1 MQRKKILTKFNSKVA
16 SMKLLRLIPS
26 NTNFDFL
33 KLRNYAFIFSTVII
47 LGTLLSLLFN
57 NLNYGI
63 DFKGGILLELRS
75 KNINSSN
82 INDLRGKIS
91 SLDAGE
97 VSIQNFGKKTDFL
110 VRIQKQD
117 GDEKQQIIMIEKV
130 KSITKNDYEVRRS
143 EFVGPVV
150 GDELKTAGM
159 LAVGLALIS
168 IMVYIWF
175 RFEWQFSI
183 AAIIALTHDVVTT
196 VGLFSI
202 LQLEF
207 NLATIAAILT
217 TAGYSINDTVVIFDR
232 VRENLRRYKSK
243 DHYFIY
249 NKSINE
255 TLSRTVITSVTTL
268 LALIIIFFFGGA
280 VLSDFALAM
289 IWGVLIG
296 TFSSIFVAVAILT
309 FFNIDKGDLVED
321 EKNVPEYERNN

>member
-1 MQRKKILTKFNSKVA
+1 
-16 SMKLLRLIPS
+16 MKLLRLIPS
-26 NTNFDFL
+26 NTNIDFL
-33 KLRNYAFIFSTVII
+33 SIKKFAFLFSILII
-47 LGTLLSLLFN
+47 SGTFLSLFFN

-63 DFKGGILLELRS
+63 DFKGGILLEVRA
-75 KNINSSN
+75 KNYEKSN
-82 INDLRGKIS
+82 INELRNKV
-91 SLDAGE
+91 LTLKAGE
-97 VSIQNFGKKTDFL
+97 TSIQKFGKEGDYL
-110 VRIQKQD
+110 IRIQKQE
-117 GDEKQQIIMIEKV
+117 GDQKQQIAMIEKV
-130 KSITKNDYEVRRS
+130 KLLIDNDYSIRRS
-143 EFVGPVV
+143 EFVGPTV
-150 GDELKTAGM
+150 GDELKVAGIYAVSLSL
-159 LAVGLALIS
+159 LA

-183 AAIIALTHDVVTT
+183 AAIIALIHDVISTI
-196 VGLFSI
+196 GLFSF

-243 DHYFIY
+243 DHYYIY

-268 LALIIIFFFGGA
+268 IALFIIFFFGGA

-296 TFSSIFVAVAILT
+296 TFSSIFVAVSILT
-309 FFNIDKGDLVED
+309 FFDINKGEKVED
-321 EKNVPEYERNN
+321 QSHVPEYERDN

>member
-1 MQRKKILTKFNSKVA
+1 
-16 SMKLLRLIPS
+16 MKLLRLIPS
-26 NTNFDFL
+26 STNIDFL
-33 KLRNYAFIFSTVII
+33 SIKKFAFLFSILII
-47 LGTLLSLLFN
+47 SGSFISLFLN

-63 DFKGGILLELRS
+63 DFKGGILLEVRA
-75 KNINSSN
+75 KNVERSN
-82 INDLRGKIS
+82 INELRQKV
-91 SLDAGE
+91 LTLNAGE
-97 VSIQNFGKKTDFL
+97 ISIQNFGKEGDFL
-110 VRIQKQD
+110 IRIQKQD
-117 GDEKQQIIMIEKV
+117 GDQKQQIAMIEKV
-130 KSITKNDYEVRRS
+130 QDLINSDYSIRRS
-143 EFVGPVV
+143 EFVGPTV
-150 GDELKTAGM
+150 GDELKTAGIYAVSLSL
-159 LAVGLALIS
+159 LA

-183 AAIIALTHDVVTT
+183 AAIIALVHDVISTI
-196 VGLFSI
+196 GLFSV

-243 DHYFIY
+243 DHYYIY

-268 LALIIIFFFGGA
+268 IALFIIFFFGGA

-296 TFSSIFVAVAILT
+296 TFSSIFVAVSILT
-309 FFNIDKGDLVED
+309 FFDINKGEKIED
-321 EKNVPEYERNN
+321 QTNVPEYERDN

>member
-1 MQRKKILTKFNSKVA
+1 
-16 SMKLLRLIPS
+16 MKLLRLIPS
-26 NTNFDFL
+26 NTNIDFL
-33 KLRNYAFIFSTVII
+33 SIKKFAFLFSILVIS
-47 LGTLLSLLFN
+47 GTFLSLFLN

-63 DFKGGILLELRS
+63 DFKGGILLEVRA
-75 KNINSSN
+75 KNYEKSN
-82 INDLRGKIS
+82 INELRNKV
-91 SLDAGE
+91 LTLKAGE
-97 VSIQNFGKKTDFL
+97 ISIQKFGKEGDYL
-110 VRIQKQD
+110 IRIQKQE
-117 GDEKQQIIMIEKV
+117 GDQKQQIAMIEKV
-130 KSITKNDYEVRRS
+130 KLLIDNDYSIRRS
-143 EFVGPVV
+143 EFVGPTV
-150 GDELKTAGM
+150 GDELKIAGIYAVSLSL
-159 LAVGLALIS
+159 LA

-183 AAIIALTHDVVTT
+183 AAIIALIHDVIST
-196 VGLFSI
+196 VGLFSF

-243 DHYFIY
+243 DHYYIY

-268 LALIIIFFFGGA
+268 IALFIIFFFGGA

-296 TFSSIFVAVAILT
+296 TFSSIFVAVSILT
-309 FFNIDKGDLVED
+309 FFDINKGEKVED
-321 EKNVPEYERNN
+321 QSNIPEYERDN

>member
-1 MQRKKILTKFNSKVA
+1 
-16 SMKLLRLIPS
+16 MKLLRLVPN

-33 KLRNYAFIFSTVII
+33 RIKVIAFFSSLII
-47 LGTLLSLLFN
+47 LSATFISLIIN

-75 KNINSSN
+75 KNSNTPN
-82 INDLRGKIS
+82 INDLREKIS
-91 SLDAGE
+91 TLNAGE
-97 VSIQNFGKKTDFL
+97 VSIQNFGKETDFL
-110 VRIQKQD
+110 VRIQKQE
-117 GDEKQQIIMIEKV
+117 GNQKEQIAMIEKV
-130 KSITKNDYEVRRS
+130 KSLTEQDYAVRRS
-143 EFVGPVV
+143 EFVGPIV
-150 GDELKTAGM
+150 GEELKTAGIY
-159 LAVGLALIS
+159 AVSLALLS
-168 IMVYIWF
+168 IMIYIWF

-183 AAIIALTHDVVTT
+183 AAILALIHDVLTT
-196 VGLFSI
+196 IGLFSI

-243 DHYFIY
+243 THYFIY

-268 LALIIIFFFGGA
+268 LALFIIFFFGGA

-289 IWGVLIG
+289 IWGVIIG
-296 TFSSIFVAVAILT
+296 TFSSIFVAVSLLT
-309 FFNIDKGDLVED
+309 YFNINKG
-321 EKNVPEYERNN
+321 EKIDDRTNIPEYEKEN

>member
-1 MQRKKILTKFNSKVA
+1 MKF
-16 SMKLLRLIPS
+16 LRLIPS
-26 NTNFDFL
+26 NTNIDFL
-33 KLRNYAFIFSTVII
+33 SIKKFAFLFSILII
-47 LGTLLSLLFN
+47 SGTFISLFFN

-63 DFKGGILLELRS
+63 DFKGGILLEIRA
-75 KNINSSN
+75 KNVEKSN
-82 INDLRGKIS
+82 INELRQKV
-91 SLDAGE
+91 LTLNAGE
-97 VSIQNFGKKTDFL
+97 ISIQNFGKEGDFL
-110 VRIQKQD
+110 IRIQKQD
-117 GDEKQQIIMIEKV
+117 GDQKQQISMIEKV
-130 KSITKNDYEVRRS
+130 QTLINSDYSIRRS
-143 EFVGPVV
+143 EFVGPTV
-150 GDELKTAGM
+150 GDELKTAGIYAVSLSL
-159 LAVGLALIS
+159 LA

-183 AAIIALTHDVVTT
+183 AAIIALVHDVISTI
-196 VGLFSI
+196 GLFSV

-243 DHYFIY
+243 DHYYIY

-268 LALIIIFFFGGA
+268 IALFIIFFFGGA

-296 TFSSIFVAVAILT
+296 TFSSIFVAVSILT
-309 FFNIDKGDLVED
+309 FFDINKGEKVED
-321 EKNVPEYERNN
+321 QSNIPEYERDH

>member
-1 MQRKKILTKFNSKVA
+1 
-16 SMKLLRLIPS
+16 MKLLRLLPN

-33 KLRNYAFIFSTVII
+33 SIKVFAFFFSLII
-47 LGTLLSLLFN
+47 LSGTFISLIVN

-75 KNINSSN
+75 KNPNSSN
-82 INDLRGKIS
+82 INELRGKIS
-91 SLDAGE
+91 SLNAGE
-97 VSIQNFGKKTDFL
+97 VSIQNFGKDTDFL
-110 VRIQKQD
+110 VRIQKQE
-117 GDEKQQIIMIEKV
+117 GDQKEQIAMIEKV
-130 KSITKNDYEVRRS
+130 KSLTDKDYTVRRS

-150 GDELKTAGM
+150 GDELKTAG
-159 LAVGLALIS
+159 LYAVLLALIS
-168 IMVYIWF
+168 IMIYIWF

-183 AAIIALTHDVVTT
+183 AAILALIHDVLTT

-243 DHYFIY
+243 THYFIY

-268 LALIIIFFFGGA
+268 LALFIIFFFGGA

-289 IWGVLIG
+289 IWGVIIG
-296 TFSSIFVAVAILT
+296 TFSSIFVAVSLLT
-309 FFNIDKGDLVED
+309 YFNINKG
-321 EKNVPEYERNN
+321 EKVDDRTNLPEYEREN

>member
-1 MQRKKILTKFNSKVA
+1 
-16 SMKLLRLIPS
+16 MKLLRLVPS
-26 NTNFDFL
+26 NTNLDFL
-33 KLRNYAFIFSTVII
+33 KLRNYAFIFSTIII
-47 LGTLLSLLFN
+47 LCTLLSLFVN
-57 NLNYGI
+57 SLNYGI

-82 INDLRGKIS
+82 IDDLRSKIS
-91 SLDAGE
+91 TLEAGE
-97 VSIQNFGKKTDFL
+97 VSIQNFGKDVDFL
-110 VRIQKQD
+110 VRIQKQE
-117 GDEKQQIIMIEKV
+117 GDEKQQIAMIEKV
-130 KSITKNDYEVRRS
+130 KSITNKDYEIRRS

-268 LALIIIFFFGGA
+268 VALFIIFFFGGA
-280 VLSDFALAM
+280 VLSDFSLAM

-309 FFNIDKGDLVED
+309 FFNIDKGEKIQD

>member
-1 MQRKKILTKFNSKVA
+1 
-16 SMKLLRLIPS
+16 MKLIRLIPS

-33 KLRNYAFIFSTVII
+33 KFKKVAFLFSSSII
-47 LGTLLSLLFN
+47 LGTLLSLLLN
-57 NLNYGI
+57 SLNYGI
-63 DFKGGILLELRS
+63 DFKGGILLELRA
-75 KNINSSN
+75 KNLNVAKVD
-82 INDLRGKIS
+82 DLRNKIS
-91 SLDAGE
+91 SLNVGE
-97 VSIQNFGKKTDFL
+97 ISIQKFGKETDFL

-117 GDEKQQIIMIEKV
+117 GDESNQIKIIDKV
-130 KSITKNDYEVRRS
+130 KEITLKDYDIRRS

-150 GDELKTAGM
+150 GDELKYSGI
-159 LAVGLALIS
+159 LAVCLALLA
-168 IMVYIWF
+168 IMIYIWF

-183 AAIIALTHDVVTT
+183 AAIIALSHDVFST
-196 VGLFSI
+196 VGLFSV

-255 TLSRTVITSVTTL
+255 TLSRTVMTSVTTL
-268 LALIIIFFFGGA
+268 IALFIIFFFGGA

-296 TFSSIFVAVAILT
+296 TFSSIFVAVSILT
-309 FFNIDKGDLVED
+309 FFNINKGDQIID
-321 EKNVPEYERNN
+321 QANIPEYERD

>member
-1 MQRKKILTKFNSKVA
+1 
-16 SMKLLRLIPS
+16 MKLLRLIPS
-26 NTNFDFL
+26 NTNIDFL
-33 KLRNYAFIFSTVII
+33 SIKKFAFLFSILVIS
-47 LGTLLSLLFN
+47 GTFLSLFLN

-63 DFKGGILLELRS
+63 DFKGGILLEVRA
-75 KNINSSN
+75 KNYEKNNINE
-82 INDLRGKIS
+82 LRNKV
-91 SLDAGE
+91 LTLKAGE
-97 VSIQNFGKKTDFL
+97 ISIQKFGKEGDYL
-110 VRIQKQD
+110 IRIQKQE
-117 GDEKQQIIMIEKV
+117 GDQKQQIAMIEKV
-130 KSITKNDYEVRRS
+130 KLLIDNDYSIRRS
-143 EFVGPVV
+143 EFVGPTV
-150 GDELKTAGM
+150 GDELKIAGIYAVSLSL
-159 LAVGLALIS
+159 LA

-183 AAIIALTHDVVTT
+183 AAIIALIHDVIST
-196 VGLFSI
+196 VGLFSF

-243 DHYFIY
+243 DHYYIY

-268 LALIIIFFFGGA
+268 IALFIIFFFGGA

-296 TFSSIFVAVAILT
+296 TFSSIFVAVSILT
-309 FFNIDKGDLVED
+309 FFDINKGEKVED
-321 EKNVPEYERNN
+321 QSNVPEYERDN

>member
-1 MQRKKILTKFNSKVA
+1 
-16 SMKLLRLIPS
+16 MKLLRLIPN

-33 KLRNYAFIFSTVII
+33 RIKVIAFFFSLII
-47 LGTLLSLLFN
+47 LSGTFISLMVN

-75 KNINSSN
+75 DNPNSPNINE
-82 INDLRGKIS
+82 LREKIS
-91 SLDAGE
+91 TLNAGE
-97 VSIQNFGKKTDFL
+97 VSIQNFGKDTDFL
-110 VRIQKQD
+110 VRIQKQE
-117 GDEKQQIIMIEKV
+117 GDQKEQIAMIEKV
-130 KSITKNDYEVRRS
+130 KSLTDKDYTVRRS

-150 GDELKTAGM
+150 GDELKTAGIY
-159 LAVGLALIS
+159 AVLLALIS
-168 IMVYIWF
+168 IMIYIWF

-183 AAIIALTHDVVTT
+183 AAILALIHDVLTT

-243 DHYFIY
+243 THYFIY

-255 TLSRTVITSVTTL
+255 TLSRTVITSLTTL
-268 LALIIIFFFGGA
+268 LALFIIFFFGGA

-289 IWGVLIG
+289 IWGVIIG
-296 TFSSIFVAVAILT
+296 TFSSIFVAVSLLT
-309 FFNIDKGDLVED
+309 YFNINKG
-321 EKNVPEYERNN
+321 EKIDDRTNIPEHEREN

>member
-1 MQRKKILTKFNSKVA
+1 
-16 SMKLLRLIPS
+16 MKLLRLIPS
-26 NTNFDFL
+26 STNIDFL
-33 KLRNYAFIFSTVII
+33 SIKKFAFLFSILII
-47 LGTLLSLLFN
+47 SGTFISLFLN

-63 DFKGGILLELRS
+63 DFKGGILLEVRA
-75 KNINSSN
+75 KNVEKSN
-82 INDLRGKIS
+82 INELRQKV
-91 SLDAGE
+91 LTLNAGE
-97 VSIQNFGKKTDFL
+97 ISIQNFGKEGDFL
-110 VRIQKQD
+110 IRIQKQD
-117 GDEKQQIIMIEKV
+117 GDQKQQIVMIEKV
-130 KSITKNDYEVRRS
+130 QDLINSDYSIRRS
-143 EFVGPVV
+143 EFVGPTV
-150 GDELKTAGM
+150 GDELKTAGIYAVSLSL
-159 LAVGLALIS
+159 LA

-183 AAIIALTHDVVTT
+183 AAIIALVHDVISTI
-196 VGLFSI
+196 GLFSV

-243 DHYFIY
+243 DHYYIY

-268 LALIIIFFFGGA
+268 IALFIIFFFGGA

-296 TFSSIFVAVAILT
+296 TFSSIFVAVSILT
-309 FFNIDKGDLVED
+309 FFDINKGEKIED
-321 EKNVPEYERNN
+321 QTNVPEYERDN

>member
-1 MQRKKILTKFNSKVA
+1 
-16 SMKLLRLIPS
+16 MKLLRLIPN

-33 KLRNYAFIFSTVII
+33 RIKVIAFLFSLII
-47 LGTLLSLLFN
+47 LSGTFISLMVN

-75 KNINSSN
+75 KNPISPN
-82 INDLRGKIS
+82 INELREKIS
-91 SLDAGE
+91 TLNAGE
-97 VSIQNFGKKTDFL
+97 VSIQNFGKDTDFL
-110 VRIQKQD
+110 VRIQKQE
-117 GDEKQQIIMIEKV
+117 GDQKEQIAMIEKV
-130 KSITKNDYEVRRS
+130 KSLTDKDYTVRRS

-150 GDELKTAGM
+150 GDELKTAGIYSV
-159 LAVGLALIS
+159 LLALIS
-168 IMVYIWF
+168 IMIYIWF

-183 AAIIALTHDVVTT
+183 AAILALIHDVLTT

-207 NLATIAAILT
+207 KLATIAAILT

-243 DHYFIY
+243 THYFIY

-268 LALIIIFFFGGA
+268 LALFIIFFFGGA

-289 IWGVLIG
+289 IWGVIIG
-296 TFSSIFVAVAILT
+296 TFSSIFVAVSLLT
-309 FFNIDKGDLVED
+309 YFNINKG
-321 EKNVPEYERNN
+321 EKVDDRTNVPEYEREN

>member
-1 MQRKKILTKFNSKVA
+1 
-16 SMKLLRLIPS
+16 MKLLRLIPS
-26 NTNFDFL
+26 STNIDFL
-33 KLRNYAFIFSTVII
+33 SIKKFAFIFSI
-47 LGTLLSLLFN
+47 LILSGTFISLFLN

-63 DFKGGILLELRS
+63 DFKGGILLEVRA
-75 KNINSSN
+75 KNVEKSN
-82 INDLRGKIS
+82 INELRQKV
-91 SLDAGE
+91 LTLNAGE
-97 VSIQNFGKKTDFL
+97 ISIQNFGKEGDFL
-110 VRIQKQD
+110 IRIQKQD
-117 GDEKQQIIMIEKV
+117 GDQKQQIAMIEKV
-130 KSITKNDYEVRRS
+130 QNLINSDYSIRRS
-143 EFVGPVV
+143 EFVGPTV
-150 GDELKTAGM
+150 GDELKTAGIYAVSLSL
-159 LAVGLALIS
+159 LA

-183 AAIIALTHDVVTT
+183 AAIIALVHDVISTI
-196 VGLFSI
+196 GLFSV

-243 DHYFIY
+243 DHYYIY

-268 LALIIIFFFGGA
+268 IALFIIFFFGGA

-296 TFSSIFVAVAILT
+296 TFSSIFVAVSILT
-309 FFNIDKGDLVED
+309 FFDINKGEKIEDQTNI
-321 EKNVPEYERNN
+321 PEYERDN

>member
-1 MQRKKILTKFNSKVA
+1 
-16 SMKLLRLIPS
+16 MKLLRLIPS
-26 NTNFDFL
+26 NTNIDFL
-33 KLRNYAFIFSTVII
+33 SIKKFAYLFSILIISGTFI
-47 LGTLLSLLFN
+47 SLFFN

-63 DFKGGILLELRS
+63 DFKGGILLEVRA
-75 KNINSSN
+75 KNVEKSN
-82 INDLRGKIS
+82 INELRQKV
-91 SLDAGE
+91 LTLNAGE
-97 VSIQNFGKKTDFL
+97 ISIQNFGKEGDFL
-110 VRIQKQD
+110 IRIQKQD
-117 GDEKQQIIMIEKV
+117 GDQKQQIVMIEKV
-130 KSITKNDYEVRRS
+130 QTLINRDYSIRRS
-143 EFVGPVV
+143 EFVGPTV
-150 GDELKTAGM
+150 GDELKAAGIYAVSLSL
-159 LAVGLALIS
+159 LA

-183 AAIIALTHDVVTT
+183 AAIIALIHDVISTI
-196 VGLFSI
+196 GLFSV

-243 DHYFIY
+243 DHYYIY

-268 LALIIIFFFGGA
+268 IALFIIFFFGGA

-296 TFSSIFVAVAILT
+296 TFSSIFVAVSILT
-309 FFNIDKGDLVED
+309 FFDINKGEKVED
-321 EKNVPEYERNN
+321 QTNVPEYERDN

>member
-1 MQRKKILTKFNSKVA
+1 
-16 SMKLLRLIPS
+16 MKLLRLIPS
-26 NTNFDFL
+26 NTNIDFL
-33 KLRNYAFIFSTVII
+33 SIKNFAFLFSILII
-47 LGTLLSLLFN
+47 SGTLLSLFLN

-63 DFKGGILLELRS
+63 DFKGGILLEVRA
-75 KNINSSN
+75 KNVEKSN
-82 INDLRGKIS
+82 INELRQKV
-91 SLDAGE
+91 LTLNAGE
-97 VSIQNFGKKTDFL
+97 ISIQNFGKEGDFL
-110 VRIQKQD
+110 IRIQKQD
-117 GDEKQQIIMIEKV
+117 GDQKQQIAMIEKV
-130 KSITKNDYEVRRS
+130 QTLINSDYSIRRS
-143 EFVGPVV
+143 EFVGPTV
-150 GDELKTAGM
+150 GDELKTAGIYAVSLSL
-159 LAVGLALIS
+159 LA

-183 AAIIALTHDVVTT
+183 AAIIALVHDVMTT
-196 VGLFSI
+196 VGLFSV

-268 LALIIIFFFGGA
+268 IALFIIFFFGGA

-289 IWGVLIG
+289 IWGVFIG
-296 TFSSIFVAVAILT
+296 TFSSIFVAVSILT
-309 FFNIDKGDLVED
+309 FFDINKGEKVED
-321 EKNVPEYERNN
+321 QTNIPEYERDN

>member
-1 MQRKKILTKFNSKVA
+1 
-16 SMKLLRLIPS
+16 MKLLRLIPS
-26 NTNFDFL
+26 NTNIDFL
-33 KLRNYAFIFSTVII
+33 SIKKFAFLFSILII
-47 LGTLLSLLFN
+47 SGTFLSLFFN

-63 DFKGGILLELRS
+63 DFKGGILLEVRA
-75 KNINSSN
+75 KNYEKSN
-82 INDLRGKIS
+82 INELRNKV
-91 SLDAGE
+91 LTLKAGE
-97 VSIQNFGKKTDFL
+97 TSIQKFGKEGDYL
-110 VRIQKQD
+110 IRIQKQK
-117 GDEKQQIIMIEKV
+117 GDQKQQIAMIEKV
-130 KSITKNDYEVRRS
+130 KLLIDNDYSIRRS
-143 EFVGPVV
+143 EFVGPTV
-150 GDELKTAGM
+150 GDELKVAGIYAVSLSL
-159 LAVGLALIS
+159 LA

-183 AAIIALTHDVVTT
+183 AAIIALIHDVISTI
-196 VGLFSI
+196 GLFSF

-243 DHYFIY
+243 DHYYIY

-268 LALIIIFFFGGA
+268 IALFIIFFFGGA

-296 TFSSIFVAVAILT
+296 TFSSIFVAVSILT
-309 FFNIDKGDLVED
+309 FFDINKGEKVED
-321 EKNVPEYERNN
+321 QSNVPEYERDN

>member
-1 MQRKKILTKFNSKVA
+1 
-16 SMKLLRLIPS
+16 MKLLRLIPN

-33 KLRNYAFIFSTVII
+33 RIKVIAFFFSLII
-47 LGTLLSLLFN
+47 LSGTFISLMVN

-75 KNINSSN
+75 TNPNSPNINE
-82 INDLRGKIS
+82 LREKIS
-91 SLDAGE
+91 TLNAGE
-97 VSIQNFGKKTDFL
+97 VSIQNFGKDTDFL
-110 VRIQKQD
+110 VRIQKQE
-117 GDEKQQIIMIEKV
+117 GNQKEQITMIEKV
-130 KSITKNDYEVRRS
+130 KSLTDKDYTVRRS

-150 GDELKTAGM
+150 GDELKTAGIY
-159 LAVGLALIS
+159 AVLLALMS
-168 IMVYIWF
+168 IMIYIWF

-183 AAIIALTHDVVTT
+183 AAILALIHDVLTT

-243 DHYFIY
+243 THYFIY

-268 LALIIIFFFGGA
+268 LALFIIFFFGGA

-289 IWGVLIG
+289 IWGVIIG
-296 TFSSIFVAVAILT
+296 TFSSIFVAVSLLT
-309 FFNIDKGDLVED
+309 YFNINKG
-321 EKNVPEYERNN
+321 EKVDDRTNIPEYEREN

>member
-1 MQRKKILTKFNSKVA
+1 
-16 SMKLLRLIPS
+16 MKLLRLIPS
-26 NTNFDFL
+26 STNIDFL
-33 KLRNYAFIFSTVII
+33 SIKKFAFLFSILII
-47 LGTLLSLLFN
+47 SGTFISLFLN

-63 DFKGGILLELRS
+63 DFKGGILLEVRA
-75 KNINSSN
+75 KNVEKSN
-82 INDLRGKIS
+82 INELRQKV
-91 SLDAGE
+91 LTLNAGE
-97 VSIQNFGKKTDFL
+97 ISIQNFGKEGDFL
-110 VRIQKQD
+110 IRIQKQD
-117 GDEKQQIIMIEKV
+117 GDQKQQIAMIEKV
-130 KSITKNDYEVRRS
+130 QDLINSDYSIRRS
-143 EFVGPVV
+143 EFVGPTV
-150 GDELKTAGM
+150 GDELKTAGIYAVSLSL
-159 LAVGLALIS
+159 LA

-183 AAIIALTHDVVTT
+183 AAIMALVHDVISTI
-196 VGLFSI
+196 GLFSV

-243 DHYFIY
+243 DHYYIY

-268 LALIIIFFFGGA
+268 IALFIIFFFGGA

-296 TFSSIFVAVAILT
+296 TFSSIFVAVSILT
-309 FFNIDKGDLVED
+309 FFDINKGEKIED
-321 EKNVPEYERNN
+321 QTNVPEYERDN

>member
-1 MQRKKILTKFNSKVA
+1 
-16 SMKLLRLIPS
+16 MKLLRLIPS
-26 NTNFDFL
+26 NTNIDFL
-33 KLRNYAFIFSTVII
+33 SIKKFAFLFSILII
-47 LGTLLSLLFN
+47 SGTFLSLFFN

-63 DFKGGILLELRS
+63 DFKGGILLEVRA
-75 KNINSSN
+75 KNYEKSN
-82 INDLRGKIS
+82 INELRNKV
-91 SLDAGE
+91 LTLKAGE
-97 VSIQNFGKKTDFL
+97 ISIQKFGKEGDYL
-110 VRIQKQD
+110 IRIQKQE
-117 GDEKQQIIMIEKV
+117 GDQKQQIAMIEKV
-130 KSITKNDYEVRRS
+130 KLLIDNDYSIRRS
-143 EFVGPVV
+143 EFVGPTV
-150 GDELKTAGM
+150 GDELKLAGIYAVSLSL
-159 LAVGLALIS
+159 LA

-183 AAIIALTHDVVTT
+183 AAIIALIHDVIST
-196 VGLFSI
+196 VGLFSF

-243 DHYFIY
+243 DHYYIY

-268 LALIIIFFFGGA
+268 IALFIIFFFGGA

-296 TFSSIFVAVAILT
+296 TFSSIFVAVSILT
-309 FFNIDKGDLVED
+309 FFDINKGEKVED
-321 EKNVPEYERNN
+321 QSNVPEYERDN

>member
-1 MQRKKILTKFNSKVA
+1 
-16 SMKLLRLIPS
+16 MKLLRLIPS
-26 NTNFDFL
+26 DTNIDFL
-33 KLRNYAFIFSTVII
+33 SIKKFAFLFSI
-47 LGTLLSLLFN
+47 LIVSGTFISLFFN

-63 DFKGGILLELRS
+63 DFKGGILLEVRA
-75 KNINSSN
+75 KNVEKSN
-82 INDLRGKIS
+82 INELRQKV
-91 SLDAGE
+91 LTLNAGE
-97 VSIQNFGKKTDFL
+97 ISIQNFGKEGDFL
-110 VRIQKQD
+110 IRIQKQD
-117 GDEKQQIIMIEKV
+117 GDQKQQIAIIEKV
-130 KSITKNDYEVRRS
+130 QTLIDSDYSIRRS
-143 EFVGPVV
+143 EFVGPTV
-150 GDELKTAGM
+150 GDELKTAGIYAVSLSL
-159 LAVGLALIS
+159 LA

-183 AAIIALTHDVVTT
+183 AAIIALVHDVISTI
-196 VGLFSI
+196 GLFSV

-243 DHYFIY
+243 DHYYIY

-268 LALIIIFFFGGA
+268 IALFIIFFFGGA

-296 TFSSIFVAVAILT
+296 TFSSIFVAVSILT
-309 FFNIDKGDLVED
+309 FFDINKGEKIED
-321 EKNVPEYERNN
+321 QTNVPEYERDN

>member
-1 MQRKKILTKFNSKVA
+1 
-16 SMKLLRLIPS
+16 MKLIRLIPS
-26 NTNFDFL
+26 STNFDFL
-33 KLRNYAFIFSTVII
+33 KFKKVAFLFSSLII
-47 LGTLLSLLFN
+47 LGTLLSLLLN
-57 NLNYGI
+57 SLNYGI
-63 DFKGGILLELRS
+63 DFKGGILLELRA
-75 KNINSSN
+75 KNLNVAKID
-82 INDLRGKIS
+82 DLRNKIS
-91 SLDAGE
+91 SLNVGE
-97 VSIQNFGKKTDFL
+97 VSIQKFGKETDFL

-117 GDEKQQIIMIEKV
+117 GDEANQIKIIDKV
-130 KSITKNDYEVRRS
+130 KEITSNDYDIRRS

-150 GDELKTAGM
+150 GDELKYSGI
-159 LAVGLALIS
+159 LAVCLALLA
-168 IMVYIWF
+168 IMIYIWF

-183 AAIIALTHDVVTT
+183 AAIIALTHDVFST
-196 VGLFSI
+196 VGLFSV

-255 TLSRTVITSVTTL
+255 TLSRTVMTSVTTL
-268 LALIIIFFFGGA
+268 IALFIIFFFGGA

-296 TFSSIFVAVAILT
+296 TFSSIFVAVSILT
-309 FFNIDKGDLVED
+309 FFNINKGDQIID
-321 EKNVPEYERNN
+321 EANIPEYERD

>member
-1 MQRKKILTKFNSKVA
+1 
-16 SMKLLRLIPS
+16 MKLIRLIPS

-33 KLRNYAFIFSTVII
+33 KFKKVAFLFSSLII
-47 LGTLLSLLFN
+47 LGTLLSLLLN
-57 NLNYGI
+57 SLNYGI
-63 DFKGGILLELRS
+63 DFKGGILLELRA
-75 KNINSSN
+75 KNLNVAKID
-82 INDLRGKIS
+82 DLRNKIS
-91 SLDAGE
+91 SLNVGE
-97 VSIQNFGKKTDFL
+97 ISIQKFGKETDFL

-117 GDEKQQIIMIEKV
+117 GDESNQIKIIDKV
-130 KSITKNDYEVRRS
+130 KEITSKDYDIRRS

-150 GDELKTAGM
+150 GDELKYSGI
-159 LAVGLALIS
+159 LAVCLALLA
-168 IMVYIWF
+168 IMIYIWF

-183 AAIIALTHDVVTT
+183 AAIIALSHDVFST
-196 VGLFSI
+196 VGLFSV

-255 TLSRTVITSVTTL
+255 TLSRTVMTSVTTL
-268 LALIIIFFFGGA
+268 IALFIIFFFGGA

-296 TFSSIFVAVAILT
+296 TFSSIFVAVSILT
-309 FFNIDKGDLVED
+309 FFNINKGDQIID
-321 EKNVPEYERNN
+321 KSNIPEYERD

>member
-1 MQRKKILTKFNSKVA
+1 
-16 SMKLLRLIPS
+16 MKLLRLIPS
-26 NTNFDFL
+26 DTDIDFL
-33 KLRNYAFIFSTVII
+33 SIKKFAFLFSILII
-47 LGTLLSLLFN
+47 SGTFISLFLN

-63 DFKGGILLELRS
+63 DFKGGILLEVRA
-75 KNINSSN
+75 KNVEKSN
-82 INDLRGKIS
+82 INELRQKV
-91 SLDAGE
+91 LTLNAGE
-97 VSIQNFGKKTDFL
+97 ISIQNFGKEGDFL
-110 VRIQKQD
+110 IRIQKQD
-117 GDEKQQIIMIEKV
+117 GDQKQQIAMIEKV
-130 KSITKNDYEVRRS
+130 QDLINSDYSIRRS
-143 EFVGPVV
+143 EFVGPTV
-150 GDELKTAGM
+150 GDELKIAGIYAVSLSL
-159 LAVGLALIS
+159 LA

-183 AAIIALTHDVVTT
+183 AAIIALVHDVISTI
-196 VGLFSI
+196 GLFSV

-243 DHYFIY
+243 DHYYIY

-268 LALIIIFFFGGA
+268 IALFIIFFFGGA

-296 TFSSIFVAVAILT
+296 TFSSIFVAVSILT
-309 FFNIDKGDLVED
+309 FFDINKGEKIED
-321 EKNVPEYERNN
+321 QTNVPEYERDN

>member
-1 MQRKKILTKFNSKVA
+1 
-16 SMKLLRLIPS
+16 MKLLRLIPS
-26 NTNFDFL
+26 STNIDFL
-33 KLRNYAFIFSTVII
+33 SIKKFAFFFSILII
-47 LGTLLSLLFN
+47 SGTFISLFLN

-63 DFKGGILLELRS
+63 DFKGGILLEVRA
-75 KNINSSN
+75 KNVEKSN
-82 INDLRGKIS
+82 INELRQKV
-91 SLDAGE
+91 LTLNAGE
-97 VSIQNFGKKTDFL
+97 ISIQNFGKEGDFL
-110 VRIQKQD
+110 IRIQKQD
-117 GDEKQQIIMIEKV
+117 GDQKQQIAMIEKV
-130 KSITKNDYEVRRS
+130 QDLINSDYSIRRS
-143 EFVGPVV
+143 EFVGPTV
-150 GDELKTAGM
+150 GDELKTAGIYAVSLSL
-159 LAVGLALIS
+159 LA

-183 AAIIALTHDVVTT
+183 AAIIALVHDVISTI
-196 VGLFSI
+196 GLFSV

-243 DHYFIY
+243 DHYYIY

-268 LALIIIFFFGGA
+268 IALFIIFFFGGA

-296 TFSSIFVAVAILT
+296 TFSSIFVAVSILT
-309 FFNIDKGDLVED
+309 FFDINKGEKIED
-321 EKNVPEYERNN
+321 QTNVPEYERDN

>member
-1 MQRKKILTKFNSKVA
+1 
-16 SMKLLRLIPS
+16 MKLLRLIPS
-26 NTNFDFL
+26 DTNIDFL
-33 KLRNYAFIFSTVII
+33 SIKKFAFLFSI
-47 LGTLLSLLFN
+47 LIVSGTFISLFFN

-63 DFKGGILLELRS
+63 DFKGGILLEVRA
-75 KNINSSN
+75 KNVEKSN
-82 INDLRGKIS
+82 INELRQKV
-91 SLDAGE
+91 LTLNAGE
-97 VSIQNFGKKTDFL
+97 ISIQNFGKEGDFL
-110 VRIQKQD
+110 IRIQKQD
-117 GDEKQQIIMIEKV
+117 GDQKQQIAMIEKV
-130 KSITKNDYEVRRS
+130 QDLINSDYSIRRS
-143 EFVGPVV
+143 EFVGPTV
-150 GDELKTAGM
+150 GDELKTAGIYAVSLSL
-159 LAVGLALIS
+159 LA

-183 AAIIALTHDVVTT
+183 AAIIALVHDVISTI
-196 VGLFSI
+196 GLFSV

-243 DHYFIY
+243 DHYYIY

-268 LALIIIFFFGGA
+268 IALFIIFFFGGA

-296 TFSSIFVAVAILT
+296 TFSSMFVAVSFLT
-309 FFNIDKGDLVED
+309 FFDINKGEKVED
-321 EKNVPEYERNN
+321 QTNVPEYERDN

>member
-1 MQRKKILTKFNSKVA
+1 
-16 SMKLLRLIPS
+16 MKLLRLIPS
-26 NTNFDFL
+26 NTNIDFL
-33 KLRNYAFIFSTVII
+33 SIKKFAFLFSILII
-47 LGTLLSLLFN
+47 SGTFLSLFFN

-63 DFKGGILLELRS
+63 DFKGGILLEVRA
-75 KNINSSN
+75 KNYEKSN
-82 INDLRGKIS
+82 INELRNKV
-91 SLDAGE
+91 LTLKAGE
-97 VSIQNFGKKTDFL
+97 TSIQKFGKEGDYL
-110 VRIQKQD
+110 IRIQKQE
-117 GDEKQQIIMIEKV
+117 GDQKQQIAMIEKV
-130 KSITKNDYEVRRS
+130 KLLIDNDYSIRRS
-143 EFVGPVV
+143 EFVGPTV
-150 GDELKTAGM
+150 GDELKIAGIYAVSLSL
-159 LAVGLALIS
+159 LA

-183 AAIIALTHDVVTT
+183 AAIIALIHDVIST
-196 VGLFSI
+196 VGLFSF

-243 DHYFIY
+243 DHYYIY

-268 LALIIIFFFGGA
+268 IALFIIFFFGGA

-296 TFSSIFVAVAILT
+296 TFSSIFVAVSILT
-309 FFNIDKGDLVED
+309 FFDINKGEKVED
-321 EKNVPEYERNN
+321 QSNVPEYERDN

>member
-1 MQRKKILTKFNSKVA
+1 
-16 SMKLLRLIPS
+16 MKLLRLIPN

-33 KLRNYAFIFSTVII
+33 RIKVIAFLFSLII
-47 LGTLLSLLFN
+47 LSGTFISLMVN

-75 KNINSSN
+75 KNPNSPN
-82 INDLRGKIS
+82 INELREKIS
-91 SLDAGE
+91 TLNAGE
-97 VSIQNFGKKTDFL
+97 VSIQNFGKDTDFL
-110 VRIQKQD
+110 VRIQKQE
-117 GDEKQQIIMIEKV
+117 GDQKEQITMIEKV
-130 KSITKNDYEVRRS
+130 KSLTDKDYTVRRS

-150 GDELKTAGM
+150 GDELKTAGIY
-159 LAVGLALIS
+159 AVLLALMS
-168 IMVYIWF
+168 IMIYIWF

-183 AAIIALTHDVVTT
+183 AAILALIHDVLTT

-243 DHYFIY
+243 THYFIY

-268 LALIIIFFFGGA
+268 LALFIIFFFGGA

-289 IWGVLIG
+289 IWGVIIG
-296 TFSSIFVAVAILT
+296 TFSSIFVAVSLLT
-309 FFNIDKGDLVED
+309 YFNINKG
-321 EKNVPEYERNN
+321 EKVDDRTNVPEYEREN

>member
-1 MQRKKILTKFNSKVA
+1 
-16 SMKLLRLIPS
+16 MKLLRLIPN

-33 KLRNYAFIFSTVII
+33 RLKVIAFFFSFII
-47 LGTLLSLLFN
+47 LSATLISLMVY

-75 KNINSSN
+75 KNLNSPN
-82 INDLRGKIS
+82 INQLRETI
-91 SLDAGE
+91 LTLNAGE
-97 VSIQNFGKKTDFL
+97 VSIQNFGKETDFL
-110 VRIQKQD
+110 VRIQKQE
-117 GDEKQQIIMIEKV
+117 GDQKEQIAMIEKV
-130 KSITKNDYEVRRS
+130 KSLTDKDYTVRRS

-150 GDELKTAGM
+150 GDELKTAGIY
-159 LAVGLALIS
+159 AVLLALIS
-168 IMVYIWF
+168 IMIYIWF

-183 AAIIALTHDVVTT
+183 AAILALIHDVLTT
-196 VGLFSI
+196 VGLFSV

-243 DHYFIY
+243 THYFIY

-268 LALIIIFFFGGA
+268 LALFIIFFFGGA

-289 IWGVLIG
+289 IWGVIIG
-296 TFSSIFVAVAILT
+296 TFSSIFVAVSILT
-309 FFNIDKGDLVED
+309 YFNINKG
-321 EKNVPEYERNN
+321 EKVDDRTNIPEYEKEN

>member
-1 MQRKKILTKFNSKVA
+1 
-16 SMKLLRLIPS
+16 MKLLRLIPS
-26 NTNFDFL
+26 NTNIDFL
-33 KLRNYAFIFSTVII
+33 SIKKFAFLFSILVIS
-47 LGTLLSLLFN
+47 GTFLSLFLN

-63 DFKGGILLELRS
+63 DFKGGILLEVRA
-75 KNINSSN
+75 KNYEKSN
-82 INDLRGKIS
+82 INELRNMVLTLK
-91 SLDAGE
+91 AGE
-97 VSIQNFGKKTDFL
+97 ISIQKFGKEGDYL
-110 VRIQKQD
+110 IRIQKQE
-117 GDEKQQIIMIEKV
+117 GDQKQQIAMIEKV
-130 KSITKNDYEVRRS
+130 KLLIDNDYSIRRS
-143 EFVGPVV
+143 EFVGPTV
-150 GDELKTAGM
+150 GDELKIAGIYAVSLSL
-159 LAVGLALIS
+159 LA

-183 AAIIALTHDVVTT
+183 AAIIALIHDVIST
-196 VGLFSI
+196 VGLFSF

-243 DHYFIY
+243 DHYYIY

-268 LALIIIFFFGGA
+268 IALFIIFFFGGA

-296 TFSSIFVAVAILT
+296 TFSSIFVAVSILT
-309 FFNIDKGDLVED
+309 FFDINKGEKVED
-321 EKNVPEYERNN
+321 QSNVPEYERDN

>member
-1 MQRKKILTKFNSKVA
+1 
-16 SMKLLRLIPS
+16 MKLLRLIPS
-26 NTNFDFL
+26 NTNINFL
-33 KLRNYAFIFSTVII
+33 SIKKLAFLFSILII
-47 LGTLLSLLFN
+47 SGTFISLFFN

-63 DFKGGILLELRS
+63 DFKGGILLEVRA
-75 KNINSSN
+75 KNVEKSN
-82 INDLRGKIS
+82 INELRQKV
-91 SLDAGE
+91 LTLNAGE
-97 VSIQNFGKKTDFL
+97 ISIQNFGKEGDFL
-110 VRIQKQD
+110 IRIQKQD
-117 GDEKQQIIMIEKV
+117 GDQKQQIAMIEKV
-130 KSITKNDYEVRRS
+130 QNLINSDYSIRRS
-143 EFVGPVV
+143 EFVGPTV
-150 GDELKTAGM
+150 GDELKTAGIYAVSLSL
-159 LAVGLALIS
+159 LA

-183 AAIIALTHDVVTT
+183 AAIIALVHDVISTI
-196 VGLFSI
+196 GLFSV

-243 DHYFIY
+243 DHYYIY

-268 LALIIIFFFGGA
+268 IALFIIFFFGGA

-296 TFSSIFVAVAILT
+296 TFSSIFVAVSILT
-309 FFNIDKGDLVED
+309 FFDINKGEKIED
-321 EKNVPEYERNN
+321 QTNVPEYERDN